1 MKKLIPVLLAFVM
14 MLAMTGTALAATV
27 YTEGALNYTI
37 ADESITITGYFG
49 KDAEVTIPASIAGI
63 PVNTI
68 AKGAFTDNSSVRKV
82 NLPDTITTVEEGAFV
97 AGITVNYNSNLNG
110 GDKMDDNKQDD
121 NKSDD
126 NKSDDNKPA
135 DNKPDGSKSDD
146 NHSGSGSGGSGN
158 GAAAGI
164 ADGVNGTGGN
174 AAANGTSGNNAGTNG
189 GALNSGIDE
198 GEVFADD
205 MTGDESE
212 SSRSDA
218 ADQIDKSDQTD
229 TSEETAASDQA
240 AAPQQSTGHNWIWVM
255 LGVIAAAA
263 VCVVIIVVMRK
274 KKK

>member
-1 MKKLIPVLLAFVM
+1 MKKLIPVLLAFVI
-14 MLAMTGTALAATV
+14 MLTMTGTALAATV

-82 NLPDTITTVEEGAFV
+82 NLPDTITTVEEGAFA
-97 AGITVNYNSNLNG
+97 AGITVNCNSNLNG
-110 GDKMDDNKQDD
+110 GDKTDDNKQDN
-121 NKSDD
+121 NKLDD

-146 NHSGSGSGGSGN
+146 NHSGSGSGSSGN
-158 GAAAGI
+158 GAAAGT
-164 ADGVNGTGGN
+164 ANGVNGTGGN
-174 AAANGTSGNNAGTNG
+174 VAANGTSGNNTGTNG
-189 GALNSGIDE
+189 SASNSGIDE

-205 MTGDESE
+205 MTGDESG
-212 SSRSDA
+212 SSR
-218 ADQIDKSDQTD
+218 INESDQTGEP
-229 TSEETAASDQA
+229 EEAAVSDHA
-240 AAPQQSTGHNWIWVM
+240 AAPQQSTGHTWIWVT

-263 VCVVIIVVMRK
+263 VSVAVIVVMRK
-274 KKK
+274 KKKQ

>member
-14 MLAMTGTALAATV
+14 MLTMTGTALAATV

-82 NLPDTITTVEEGAFV
+82 NLPDTITTVEEGAFA

-110 GDKMDDNKQDD
+110 GDKTDDNKQ
-121 NKSDD
+121 DD

-146 NHSGSGSGGSGN
+146 NHSGSGSGGSGT
-158 GAAAGI
+158 GAAGTAN
-164 ADGVNGTGGN
+164 GVNGTGGN
-174 AAANGTSGNNAGTNG
+174 AAANGTSGNNTGTNG
-189 GALNSGIDE
+189 GASNSGIDE
-198 GEVFADD
+198 VEVFADD

-212 SSRSDA
+212 SSRNDESD
-218 ADQIDKSDQTD
+218 QTDKSDQTGA
-229 TSEETAASDQA
+229 SEETAGSDQA
-240 AAPQQSTGHNWIWVM
+240 AAPQQSTGRTWIWVT

-263 VCVVIIVVMRK
+263 VCAAMVVVIRK